1 MIRFRWLSKQVLGK
15 QWLALYVGLYL
26 VFLYLPTLLIPV
38 FSFNDSIA
46 PVFPLKGFT
55 LAWYHSLFDNPRLTD
70 AAFNSLIV
78 ACAAAAIASA
88 TGCLI
93 AYADLRRSSPLARGI
108 SLLARLPILLPGVVL
123 GIALLV
129 GVNLIGPGPSLG
141 AIVVGH
147 VCFCLPT
154 TVVVMRSRFAAFP
167 RSLGDA
173 AMDLGADEWT
183 TFRRVA
189 LPLALPGLVSSFMLA
204 FITSFDEF
212 IVAFFLVGSDPTLP
226 IYIWSQLRFPKQLPS
241 VMALGTVILVV
252 SVILAALAES
262 IRRRG
267 IRPASNTPIAAPQ

>member
-1 MIRFRWLSKQVLGK
+1 MIASRFPGRHWLVG
-15 QWLALYVGLYL
+15 YVALYL
-26 VFLYLPTLLIPV
+26 VFLYLPTLLIPI

-55 LAWYHSLFDNPRLTD
+55 LQWYQGLIDNPRLSD
-70 AAFNSLIV
+70 AALNSLWV
-78 ACAAAAIASA
+78 ATFAAAIATA
-88 TGCLI
+88 AGCLI
-93 AYADLRRSSPLARGI
+93 AYADLRRSTPLARGI

-141 AIVVGH
+141 SIIVGH

-167 RSLGDA
+167 RSLEEA

-183 TFRRVA
+183 TFVRVA
-189 LPLALPGLVSSFMLA
+189 LPLALPGLLSSFMLA

-212 IVAFFLVGSDPTLP
+212 IVAFFLVGTEPTLP

-241 VMALGTVILVV
+241 VMALGTVILVT

-267 IRPASNTPIAAPQ
+267 TRPSATTTMK

>member
-1 MIRFRWLSKQVLGK
+1 MNRYLTRHWLVV
-15 QWLALYVGLYL
+15 YVAAYL

-46 PVFPLKGFT
+46 PAFPLKGFT
-55 LAWYHSLFDNPRLTD
+55 LQWYQSLLDDPRLRN
-70 AAFNSLIV
+70 AALNSLVV
-78 ACAAAAIASA
+78 ASTAAAIATA
-88 TGCLI
+88 AGCLI
-93 AYADLRRSSPLARGI
+93 AYADLRRSSSLARGI

-167 RSLGDA
+167 RSLEDA

-189 LPLALPGLVSSFMLA
+189 LPLALPGLVSAFMLA

-212 IVAFFLVGSDPTLP
+212 IVAFFLVGTEPTLP

-252 SVILAALAES
+252 SVILAALAEHL
-262 IRRRG
+262 RRRG
-267 IRPASNTPIAAPQ
+267 TRSSANSTMK

>member
-1 MIRFRWLSKQVLGK
+1 MIRSRFTGAH
-15 QWLALYVGLYL
+15 WLALYMALYL

-46 PVFPLKGFT
+46 PVFPLKGMTFK
-55 LAWYHSLFDNPRLTD
+55 WYQSLVDDPRLRE
-70 AAFNSLIV
+70 AALNSLLV
-78 ACAAAAIASA
+78 ASA
-88 TGCLI
+88 SAVVATAVGCLI
-93 AYADLRRSSPLARGI
+93 AYADLRRSTSLARSI

-129 GVNLIGPGPSLG
+129 GINLIGPGPSLG
-141 AIVVGH
+141 AIVIGH

-167 RSLGDA
+167 RSLEEA

-189 LPLALPGLVSSFMLA
+189 LPLALPGLLSALMLA

-212 IVAFFLVGSDPTLP
+212 IVAFFLVGTEPTLP
-226 IYIWSQLRFPKQLPS
+226 IYIWSQLRFPRQLPS
-241 VMALGTVILVV
+241 VMALGTLILVT

-267 IRPASNTPIAAPQ
+267 VRPSAKTNSK

>member
-1 MIRFRWLSKQVLGK
+1 MTRYLNRHWL
-15 QWLALYVGLYL
+15 LAYVAAYL

-46 PVFPLKGFT
+46 PAFPLKGFT
-55 LAWYHSLFDNPRLTD
+55 VQWYQSLLDDPRLRN
-70 AAFNSLIV
+70 AALNSLMV
-78 ACAAAAIASA
+78 ASIAAAIATA
-88 TGCLI
+88 AGCLI
-93 AYADLRRSSPLARGI
+93 AYADLRRSTPLARSI

-141 AIVVGH
+141 SIVVGH

-167 RSLGDA
+167 RSLEDA

-189 LPLALPGLVSSFMLA
+189 LPLALPGLISAFMLA

-212 IVAFFLVGSDPTLP
+212 IVAFFLVGTEPTLP

-252 SVILAALAES
+252 SVFLAALAEHF
-262 IRRRG
+262 RRRG
-267 IRPASNTPIAAPQ
+267 TRSSANSLTK

>member
-1 MIRFRWLSKQVLGK
+1 MTARVSTVPKQPRKGR
-15 QWLALYVGLYL
+15 WLALYVLLYL

-55 LAWYHSLFDNPRLTD
+55 LQWYASLFDNPRLAE
-70 AAFNSLIV
+70 AALNSVMV
-78 ACAAAAIASA
+78 AAIAAAIATLVGS
-88 TGCLI
+88 LI
-93 AYADLRRSSPLARGI
+93 AYADVRRGSPLANAI

-129 GVNLIGPGPSLG
+129 GVNLVGPGPSLG

-154 TVVVMRSRFAAFP
+154 AVVVMRSRFAAFP
-167 RSLGDA
+167 RSLEEA
-173 AMDLGADEWT
+173 AMDLGANEWT
-183 TFRRVA
+183 TLRRIA

-212 IVAFFLVGSDPTLP
+212 IVAFFLVGTEPTLP
-226 IYIWSQLRFPKQLPS
+226 IYIWSQLRFPRQLPS
-241 VMALGTVILVV
+241 VMALGSLILLV
-252 SVILAALAES
+252 SVLLAGLAEM

-267 IRPASNTPIAAPQ
+267 LKPPPKSQ